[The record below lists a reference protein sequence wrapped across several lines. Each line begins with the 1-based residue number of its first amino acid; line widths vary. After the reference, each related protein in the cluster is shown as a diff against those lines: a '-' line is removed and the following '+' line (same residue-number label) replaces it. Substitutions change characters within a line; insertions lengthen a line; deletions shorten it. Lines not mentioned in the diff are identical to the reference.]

1 MKIAILDDYYQRAR
15 DYADWDSA
23 SFASIDFIDHH
34 IANDN
39 DLVSALQSYDAV
51 GVMRE
56 RTPFPKSLIDAL
68 PNLKLIVTSGKQNAA
83 IDVTAAAVKGVTVCG
98 TPSPGHATAE
108 LAFLLVMTLCR
119 KLIPLVN
126 SLKQDHQW
134 QPVMGSDLRGKTLGI
149 LGLGRLGS
157 QVSALGQAIG
167 MDVVAWSANLDPV
180 ACQQQ
185 GVEYVSKT
193 ELFERSDFVSI
204 HLRLSER
211 SRDLVTS
218 QELNALGPDGYIV
231 NTSRAEI
238 IRYEDLLDALN
249 QGSIAGLATDV
260 LSNEPADTDD
270 PILRHPRTLVTPHV
284 GYCTEETFRVFYSE
298 MLNAFKAFHRGEP
311 INVLSLIHI

>member
-34 IANDN
+34 IANEN

-83 IDVTAAAVKGVTVCG
+83 IDVAAAAAKGVTVCG

-126 SLKQDHQW
+126 GLKQDQQW

-157 QVSALGQAIG
+157 QVAALGQAIG

-180 ACQQQ
+180 TCQQQ

-311 INVLSLIHI
+311 INIIAPKA

>member
-1 MKIAILDDYYQRAR
+1 MKIAILDDYYQRAC

-34 IANDN
+34 IANEN

-83 IDVTAAAVKGVTVCG
+83 IDVAAAAAKGVTVCG

-126 SLKQDHQW
+126 GLKQDHQW

-311 INVLSLIHI
+311 INVIVPKA

>member
-34 IANDN
+34 IANEN

-83 IDVTAAAVKGVTVCG
+83 IDVAAAAAKGVTVCG

-126 SLKQDHQW
+126 GLKQDHQW

-270 PILRHPRTLVTPHV
+270 PILRNPRTLVTPHV

-311 INVLSLIHI
+311 INVIVPKA

>member
-34 IANDN
+34 IANEN
-39 DLVSALQSYDAV
+39 DLVSALQSYNAV

-83 IDVTAAAVKGVTVCG
+83 IDVAAAAAKGVTVCG

-126 SLKQDHQW
+126 GLKQDHQW

-157 QVSALGQAIG
+157 QVAALGQAIG

-311 INVLSLIHI
+311 INVIAPKA

>member
-34 IANDN
+34 IANEN
-39 DLVSALQSYDAV
+39 DLVSVLQSYDAV

-83 IDVTAAAVKGVTVCG
+83 IDVTAAAAKGVTVCG

-126 SLKQDHQW
+126 GLKQDHQW

-157 QVSALGQAIG
+157 QVAALGQAIG
-167 MDVVAWSANLDPV
+167 MDVVAWSANLDSEV
-180 ACQQQ
+180 CQQQ

-218 QELNALGPDGYIV
+218 QELNALGPNGYIV

-238 IRYEDLLDALN
+238 IRHKDLLNALN
-249 QGSIAGLATDV
+249 DGSIAGLATDV
-260 LSNEPADTDD
+260 LSNEPAKTDD

-311 INVLSLIHI
+311 INVIAPKA

>member
-34 IANDN
+34 IANEN

-83 IDVTAAAVKGVTVCG
+83 IDVAAAAAKGVTVCG

-126 SLKQDHQW
+126 GLKQDQQW

-157 QVSALGQAIG
+157 QVAALGQAIG

-311 INVLSLIHI
+311 INVIAPKA

>member
-34 IANDN
+34 IANEN

-83 IDVTAAAVKGVTVCG
+83 IDVAAAAAKGVTVCG

-126 SLKQDHQW
+126 GLKQYQQW

-157 QVSALGQAIG
+157 QVAALGQAIG

-180 ACQQQ
+180 TCQQQ

-311 INVLSLIHI
+311 INIIAPKA

>member
-1 MKIAILDDYYQRAR
+1 MKIAILDDYYLRAR

-34 IANDN
+34 IANEN

-83 IDVTAAAVKGVTVCG
+83 IDVAAAAAKGVTVCG

-126 SLKQDHQW
+126 GLKQDHQW

-157 QVSALGQAIG
+157 QVSAIGQAIG

-298 MLNAFKAFHRGEP
+298 MLNAFKAFRRGEP
-311 INVLSLIHI
+311 INVIVPKA

>member
-34 IANDN
+34 IANEN

-83 IDVTAAAVKGVTVCG
+83 IDVAAAAAKGVTVCG

-126 SLKQDHQW
+126 GLKQDQQW

-311 INVLSLIHI
+311 INVIVPKA

>member
-34 IANDN
+34 IANEN

-83 IDVTAAAVKGVTVCG
+83 IDVAAAAAKGVTVCG

-126 SLKQDHQW
+126 GLKQDHQW

-238 IRYEDLLDALN
+238 IRHEDLLDALN

-311 INVLSLIHI
+311 INVIAPKA

>member
-34 IANDN
+34 IANEN

-83 IDVTAAAVKGVTVCG
+83 IDVTAAAAKGVTVCG

-126 SLKQDHQW
+126 GLKQDHQW

-167 MDVVAWSANLDPV
+167 MNVVAWSANLDPV

-311 INVLSLIHI
+311 INVIAPKA

>member
-34 IANDN
+34 IANEN

-83 IDVTAAAVKGVTVCG
+83 IDVAAAAAKGVTVCG

-126 SLKQDHQW
+126 GLKQDHQW

-157 QVSALGQAIG
+157 QVAALGQAIG

-311 INVLSLIHI
+311 INVIAPKA

>member
-34 IANDN
+34 IANEN

-83 IDVTAAAVKGVTVCG
+83 IDVAAAAAKGVTVCG

-126 SLKQDHQW
+126 GLKQDHQW

-270 PILRHPRTLVTPHV
+270 PILRNPRTLVTPHV
-284 GYCTEETFRVFYSE
+284 GYCTEETFRVFYSD

-311 INVLSLIHI
+311 INVIVPKA

>member
-34 IANDN
+34 IANEN
-39 DLVSALQSYDAV
+39 DLVSALQSYDAI

-83 IDVTAAAVKGVTVCG
+83 IDVTAAAAKGVTVCG

-126 SLKQDHQW
+126 GLKQDHQW

-157 QVSALGQAIG
+157 QVAALGQAIG
-167 MDVVAWSANLDPV
+167 MDVVAWSANLDSEV
-180 ACQQQ
+180 CQQQ

-238 IRYEDLLDALN
+238 IRHKDLLNALN
-249 QGSIAGLATDV
+249 DGSIAGLATDV
-260 LSNEPADTDD
+260 LSNEPAKTDD
-270 PILRHPRTLVTPHV
+270 PILMHPRTLVTPHV

-311 INVLSLIHI
+311 INIIAPKS

>member
-34 IANDN
+34 IANEN

-83 IDVTAAAVKGVTVCG
+83 IDVAAAAAKGVTVCG

-126 SLKQDHQW
+126 GLKQDHQW

-270 PILRHPRTLVTPHV
+270 PILRNPRTLVTPHV

-298 MLNAFKAFHRGEP
+298 MLNAFKAFRRGEP
-311 INVLSLIHI
+311 INVIVPKA

>member
-34 IANDN
+34 IANEN

-83 IDVTAAAVKGVTVCG
+83 IDVAAAAAKGVTVCG

-108 LAFLLVMTLCR
+108 LAFLLVMALCR

-126 SLKQDHQW
+126 GLKQDQQW

-157 QVSALGQAIG
+157 QVAALGQAIG
-167 MDVVAWSANLDPV
+167 MNVVAWSANLDPV
-180 ACQQQ
+180 TCQQQ

-311 INVLSLIHI
+311 INVIAPKA

>member
-34 IANDN
+34 IANEN

-83 IDVTAAAVKGVTVCG
+83 IDVAAAAAKGVTVCG

-126 SLKQDHQW
+126 GLKQDHQW

-157 QVSALGQAIG
+157 QVAALGQAIG

-180 ACQQQ
+180 TCQQQ

-311 INVLSLIHI
+311 INVIAPKA

>member
-34 IANDN
+34 IANEN

-83 IDVTAAAVKGVTVCG
+83 IDVAAAAAKGVTVCG

-126 SLKQDHQW
+126 GLKQDHQW

-157 QVSALGQAIG
+157 QVAALGQAIG
-167 MDVVAWSANLDPV
+167 MDVVAWSANLDSEV
-180 ACQQQ
+180 CQQQ

-311 INVLSLIHI
+311 INVIAPKA

>member
-1 MKIAILDDYYQRAR
+1 MKIAILDDYYQRAG
-15 DYADWDSA
+15 DYADWNSA
-23 SFASIDFIDHH
+23 TFATIDFIDHH
-34 IANDN
+34 IAKED
-39 DLVSALQSYDAV
+39 DLVTALKSYDAV

-68 PNLKLIVTSGKQNAA
+68 PNLKLIVTAGKQNAA
-83 IDVTAAAVKGVTVCG
+83 IDVTAAAARGVTVCG

-108 LAFLLVMTLCR
+108 LAFLLIMTLCR

-126 SLKQDHQW
+126 GLKQDHQW
-134 QPVMGSDLRGKTLGI
+134 QPVMGCDLRGKTLGI

-157 QVSALGQAIG
+157 QVAALGRAIG
-167 MDVVAWSANLDPV
+167 MDVVAWSTHLDPAV
-180 ACQQQ
+180 CQQQ
-185 GVEYVSKT
+185 GVGYVSKD
-193 ELFERSDFVSI
+193 ELFERSDFISI

-211 SRDLVTS
+211 SRNLVTS
-218 QELNALGPDGYIV
+218 QELTALGPNGYIV

-238 IRYEDLLDALN
+238 IQHDHLLDALN
-249 QGSIAGLATDV
+249 NGTIAGLATDV
-260 LSNEPADTDD
+260 LSNEPASNDD

-311 INVLSLIHI
+311 INVIAPKA